1 MWWFITYW
9 ITPHSPHHREKSC
22 FHSFKTPTKHAFI
35 VDVLDAE
42 PEARWEGADQD
53 VEVKEEGH
61 PRRRLVL
68 RHRRYDGDV
77 DLSVAACRN
86 KGGGEKSEGGKRRNS
101 CRAECFGSVETNYTI
116 DPPD

>member
-1 MWWFITYW
+1 MHLFIF
-9 ITPHSPHHREKSC
+9 RE
-22 FHSFKTPTKHAFI
+22 TPTKHAFI

-77 DLSVAACRN
+77 DLSVAACRR
-86 KGGGEKSEGGKRRNS
+86 KEGWEEGRNREEGRDGRNS

>member
-22 FHSFKTPTKHAFI
+22 FHSFKTPTKHSFI

-86 KGGGEKSEGGKRRNS
+86 KGDGEKSEGGKRHVIH
-101 CRAECFGSVETNYTI
+101 VELNALGVLRQI
-116 DPPD
+116 IQ